1 MLESVGA
8 LTGSPWIYV
17 VVALSVLLDVFL
29 PLLPSGVLVITAA
42 TAAAAGSTTVAG
54 AGAAQQVTEVPSLLA
69 LMLCAA
75 TASVLGDLVA
85 YRLAWRGGE
94 RLDRAIARS
103 RRLTSAQERLGAAL
117 ARGGGILV
125 IIARFAPAGRSVV
138 SLGAG
143 AAHRKVKEFLPWSA
157 LAGVAWAGYS
167 VGLGYFGGQWL
178 GATWVGTAVSVL
190 ALFVAGAL
198 AACLMR
204 RPAAEA
210 AAAASAAATATTAS

>member
-8 LTGSPWIYV
+8 LTGTPWIYA

-29 PLLPSGVLVITAA
+29 PVLPSGVLVIAAA
-42 TAAAAGSTTVAG
+42 TAAAASTTTVTAA
-54 AGAAQQVTEVPSLLA
+54 AGAAAPQVPSLLV

-103 RRLTSAQERLGAAL
+103 RRLTTAQERLGAAL
-117 ARGGGILV
+117 SRGGGALV
-125 IIARFAPAGRSVV
+125 VVARFAPAGRSVV

-143 AAHRKVKEFLPWSA
+143 AAHRRAKDFLPWSA

-178 GATWVGTAVSVL
+178 GATWLGTAVSVL
-190 ALFVAGAL
+190 ALFLAGAL
-198 AACLMR
+198 AAVVVR
-204 RPAAEA
+204 RPSRERA
-210 AAAASAAATATTAS
+210 AAGA